1 MWLRWS
7 AGTFDEHR
15 SCWGELVSVEKLFHN
30 TFEASHTASL
40 QLGVPDGDPDG
51 VAGSFGLYLENATLA
66 GEEDVGEDGLGGD
79 GKVAQGTTTQPGNGS
94 RPRDEV
100 TGFASAG
107 KFHRELS
114 FVRRFAH
121 AVRVYSKSGVYRK
134 RNFDG

>member
-1 MWLRWS
+1 MWLRRS

-40 QLGVPDGDPDG
+40 QLGVADGDPDG

-66 GEEDVGEDGLGGD
+66 GEEDVGEDGLGSD
-79 GKVAQGTTTQPGNGS
+79 GEVTQGTTTQPGDGGC
-94 RPRDEV
+94 PGDEV
-100 TGFASAG
+100 TDFARARE
-107 KFHRELS
+107 FRWELS
-114 FVRRFAH
+114 FVRRLAH